1 MGRRKVG
8 ERRESEKQC
17 CSRAGES
24 NNFLKGTSSKDDA
37 RQDFAA
43 AATPNPLQKRKKKL
57 KQPGKNEE
65 PRQSFETFSTHHHFP
80 AVRADEPF

>member
-24 NNFLKGTSSKDDA
+24 NNFLKRTSSRDDA

-43 AATPNPLQKRKKKL
+43 AAAPNLL
-57 KQPGKNEE
+57 
-65 PRQSFETFSTHHHFP
+65 
-80 AVRADEPF
+80 